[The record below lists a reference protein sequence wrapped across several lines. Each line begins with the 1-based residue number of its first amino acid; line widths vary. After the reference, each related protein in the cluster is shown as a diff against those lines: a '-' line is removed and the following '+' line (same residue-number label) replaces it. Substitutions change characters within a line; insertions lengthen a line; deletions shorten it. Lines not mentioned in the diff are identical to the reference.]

1 MQVTPTGRKLLIERE
16 GRRNHAYPDPASPMA
31 LKARSRHWGFR
42 PAADILKDFPPE
54 VAKLSGAP
62 WTCGIGITGVDID
75 ADTHWDDRTVDRK
88 FKEHLFDFSAD
99 VASLLE
105 TDTAPHEFDAL
116 VSLAFNIG
124 TPRFRTST
132 VLRCHN
138 AGDRAGAAR
147 AFHLWN
153 KAKGSVNQGLVN
165 RRAKEATQYLNGYS
179 TANSDLP
186 PTPDTERPMVQSEI
200 NLASGAA
207 AVTAGATAVSSV
219 FDAISGK
226 EVAILLCVVVALA
239 AYIIYQRC
247 QQRKGGW
254 A

>member
-16 GRRNHAYPDPASPMA
+16 GRRNYAYPDPASPMT

-153 KAKGSVNQGLVN
+153 KAQGSVNQGLVN
-165 RRAKEATQYLNGYS
+165 RRAKEAAQYLNGYS
-179 TANSDLP
+179 TASADLP
-186 PTPDTERPMVQSEI
+186 PTPDTERSMVKSEI
-200 NLASGAA
+200 NIASGAA
-207 AVTAGATAVSSV
+207 AATAGATAVSSV
-219 FDAISGK
+219 LDAVSGK
-226 EVAILLCVVVALA
+226 EVAVLLLIVMALLG
-239 AYIIYQRC
+239 YIIYQRW